1 MNRIKFIKN
10 SLSAGL
16 AFFAAPF
23 IHSASSQNTESTYD
37 RLRENIGFNHVPNN
51 EIKTMNT
58 VLHKAN
64 TRGSADHGW
73 LKVNHTFSFA
83 NYHNPE
89 RMHFGVLRVLNDDS
103 FSGGKGFSTHP
114 HDNME
119 IITIPLQGDL
129 EHKDNMGNGTIIKS
143 GDVQVMSA
151 GTGITHSEFNASQ
164 EFDVKVLQIWLF
176 PNKKN
181 VTPRYDQQAI
191 RDLEVQNEFSQ
202 ILSPNEADQGVWIHQ
217 NAWFSVGA
225 FSEKKSTEY
234 TLNAENN
241 GVYAFIIEGEA
252 TIEGQ
257 KLEKRDGFGI
267 WDTASISITAETN
280 SRILLMEVPMSI

>member
-1 MNRIKFIKN
+1 MNRIKFIKGTIA
-10 SLSAGL
+10 SGL

-217 NAWFSVGA
+217 NAWFSVGV
-225 FSEKKSTEY
+225 FSEQKSTEY

-267 WDTASISITAETN
+267 WDTASISITVEKY
-280 SRILLMEVPMSI
+280 SRILLMEVPMTI